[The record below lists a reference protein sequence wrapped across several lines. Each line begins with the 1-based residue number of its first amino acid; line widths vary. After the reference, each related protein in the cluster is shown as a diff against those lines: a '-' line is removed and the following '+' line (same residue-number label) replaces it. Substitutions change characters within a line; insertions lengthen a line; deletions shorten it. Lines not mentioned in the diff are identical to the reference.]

1 VATFDYRSTALGY
14 LNPER
19 LLDRVFATKGLA
31 PAFLDHLGWP
41 ARLPKERPG
50 QVEALEKQLT
60 HLTATDDR
68 FRGVAIEH
76 VLVVELYEFLKDREA
91 QLAAMFLSTRDE
103 KGLRAPFRARY
114 LDRNKECMALH
125 DEVAIG
131 KSRVDVLGVIRKTI
145 LGFSAGEVYA
155 AYELKARYAEVKRAR
170 AALRLPG
177 GLRGD
182 VPRGDAA
189 PRDRVRAAVG
199 AAARRPAR
207 PALSGEQTEGAR
219 RRALPA
225 LLRERRAHAG
235 MRVRERRQDGAVV
248 GGGPRRAGRDAAA
261 EVTPCTPSGSSP
273 SPSCAAAA
281 PTTRRW
287 TRGS

>member
-155 AYELKARYAEVKRAR
+155 AYELKARYAEVKRALEQLSDYQAACEETYLVATPLLAIEYALRSAPRRGDPLDPRCLESKLKALGAGLYLLYSENGEHTLECEFASVVKTARWSAAAR
-170 AALRLPG
+170 AALVET
-177 GLRGD
+177 LR
-182 VPRGDAA
+182 RK
-189 PRDRVRAAVG
+189 
-199 AAARRPAR
+199 
-207 PALSGEQTEGAR
+207 
-219 RRALPA
+219 
-225 LLRERRAHAG
+225 
-235 MRVRERRQDGAVV
+235 
-248 GGGPRRAGRDAAA
+248 
-261 EVTPCTPSGSSP
+261 
-273 SPSCAAAA
+273 
-281 PTTRRW
+281 
-287 TRGS
+287 